1 MRRLC
6 TGALATVAVV
16 SAYAVAAC
24 AGGGGLRVGLAY
36 NVGGRGD
43 KSFND
48 AAAVGLDRVR
58 SELAG
63 KVGQV
68 RELSARNNESERDK
82 YERLKLLCGA
92 NFDVVIAVGYEY
104 AGADAANGPLLRAAK
119 ECPDTLFAIVDD
131 ARVSAPNVAD
141 LVFADEQGSFLVGAA
156 AALKTAT
163 GRVGFIG
170 GCPNAVIRRFEAG
183 FRAGVAAAGP
193 AGAGQAA
200 GAGVEVA
207 VSVRYLAGDER
218 PCPGFTDPDGAE
230 QAATDLYTVGADI
243 VFHAAGASGEGLF
256 RAAAAGPERWA
267 IGVDSDQYVTV
278 GPPLRDVILTS
289 MVKRVDIAVFDLV
302 KNVTDGSFTPGA
314 HRFDLAGGGVGYA
327 TSGGRIDDIVPRL
340 QELRQE
346 IINGSRSVPVV
357 PR

>member
-1 MRRLC
+1 MRRLYA
-6 TGALATVAVV
+6 GALAAIAVV

-24 AGGGGLRVGLAY
+24 AGGGLRVGLAY
-36 NVGGRGD
+36 DIGGRGD

-68 RELSARNNESERDK
+68 RELSARNHESEQDK

-92 NFDVVIAVGYEY
+92 DFDVVIAVGYEY

-183 FRAGVAAAGP
+183 FRAGVAAGR
-193 AGAGQAA
+193 AGQAA
-200 GAGVEVA
+200 GAGGEVA

-218 PCPGFTDPDGAE
+218 PCPGFTDPGGAE

-289 MVKRVDIAVFDLV
+289 MVKRVDVAVFDLV
-302 KNVTDGSFTPGA
+302 KGVTDGSFTPGA

-357 PR
+357 PS